1 MIVRP
6 VPPISQLIIDEME
19 SLVKSGAGQQQVI
32 TAMRAAGLHI
42 GYCIKLFAQLYGVSL
57 GEAKMVV
64 HYSDA
69 WASMRG
75 EYDAFHEA
83 AFEAAKEAAKLDGWE
98 VEEGVALRNAS

>member
-1 MIVRP
+1 
-6 VPPISQLIIDEME
+6 ME
-19 SLVKSGAGQQQVI
+19 SLVSPSNVAQQEVI

-75 EYDAFHEA
+75 EYDAFHDA
-83 AFEAAKEAAKLDGWE
+83 AFEGAKEGAKLDGWE
-98 VEEGVALRNAS
+98 VVEEGVALRNAS